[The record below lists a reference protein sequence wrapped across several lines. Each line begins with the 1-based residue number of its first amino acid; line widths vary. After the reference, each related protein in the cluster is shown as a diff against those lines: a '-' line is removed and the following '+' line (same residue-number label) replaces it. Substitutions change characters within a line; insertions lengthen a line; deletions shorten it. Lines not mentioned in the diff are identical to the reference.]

1 MTTTINN
8 TSSMYYL
15 LLMNLQKK
23 KKFILTAKE
32 MRNIFVPDL
41 FLRSAVAIVNK
52 VNKFPIAPNPIQ
64 MKYVVNVT
72 FKNGTL

>member
-32 MRNIFVPDL
+32 MRNMFVPDL

-72 FKNGTL
+72 LKNGTL

>member
-8 TSSMYYL
+8 SSTITHEFA
-15 LLMNLQKK
+15 KK

-32 MRNIFVPDL
+32 MRNMFVPDL

-64 MKYVVNVT
+64 MK
-72 FKNGTL
+72 

>member
-8 TSSMYYL
+8 SSTITHEFA
-15 LLMNLQKK
+15 KKKEK

-52 VNKFPIAPNPIQ
+52 VNKFPIAPNPMQ
-64 MKYVVNVT
+64 MK
-72 FKNGTL
+72 

>member
-1 MTTTINN
+1 
-8 TSSMYYL
+8 
-15 LLMNLQKK
+15 MNLQKK
-23 KKFILTAKE
+23 GEKKFILTAKE

-64 MKYVVNVT
+64 MK
-72 FKNGTL
+72 